1 MTPDLAP
8 TPLASAIG
16 PFASRSFLEVV
27 HRHWSQGEL
36 VMVDT
41 DEAFFALERGPEGL
55 IGVGHRDLVDYRSPA
70 GAASTGLIAEMAREA
85 ALQLDS
91 LPDEAARALS
101 DALSAAGVKHEISE
115 HDIAAVLALPDGYEE
130 WLMLLSK
137 KERHETRRKRRRYE
151 AMVGPILVDSFGSS
165 RFDEF
170 VALHRQS
177 RDDKGQFMTDKMA
190 AYFSDLLD
198 LDGWSIDGLVD
209 AEGALVAAGFGFSDG
224 EGRFLYNSAFDWS
237 RRDASPGV
245 VLISSLIEDSC
256 SKGHRVFDFLKG
268 DETYKVRLGAV
279 ARKLFEVRT
288 T

>member
-16 PFASRSFLEVV
+16 PFASRNFLEVI

-36 VMVDT
+36 VVVDT
-41 DEAFFALERGPEGL
+41 EEAFFALDRGPEGL

-70 GAASTGLIAEMAREA
+70 GGASAGLIAGMARDE

-91 LPDEAARALS
+91 LPEEAARELS
-101 DALSAAGVKHEISE
+101 EALSAAGVE
-115 HDIAAVLALPDGYEE
+115 HNVTEHAVSAVLELPGGYEE

-137 KERHETRRKRRRYE
+137 KERHETRRKRRKYE
-151 AMVGPILVDSFGSS
+151 ATVGPVSVDSFGLD

-177 RDDKGQFMTDKMA
+177 KDGKGQFMTDEMA
-190 AYFSDLLD
+190 AYFADLLR
-198 LDGWSIDGLVD
+198 LDGWSLDGLID
-209 AEGALVAAGFGFSDG
+209 PEGTLVAAGFGFSNE
-224 EGRFLYNSAFDWS
+224 EGRFLYNSALDWS

-245 VLISSLIEDSC
+245 VLISSLIGDSC
-256 SKGHRVFDFLKG
+256 TKGHRVFDFLKG
-268 DETYKVRLGAV
+268 SEMYKIRLGAV
-279 ARKLFEVRT
+279 PRKLFEVQT
-288 T
+288 V